1 MESTIEWTDYTFN
14 PWQGCFK
21 VSEGCNHCYAETI
34 AHRFTTERIWGPPQT
49 TQRKF
54 QSAKYWNEPMKWNSK
69 AEKDGRRYRVFC
81 ASMADVFEANPAID
95 NERARLW
102 TLIEQTPHLDW
113 LLLTK
118 RPQNVMRM
126 IPEHWRSLLPKNVWI
141 GTSVE
146 NQHWADVRIPLLLD
160 IPVRIRFLSC
170 EPLLGPVD
178 LISAVERG
186 GCDLRDGRIDWVIA
200 GAESGPKARPM
211 HLDWVREIRDQCEE
225 AKVSFFFK
233 QDALRGKKI
242 SLPALDGKVWSEF
255 PKAVINHA

>member
-1 MESTIEWTDYTFN
+1 MNNSAIEWCDHTWN
-14 PWQGCFK
+14 LIIGCHP
-21 VSEGCNHCYAETI
+21 VSPGCANCYARDI
-34 AHRFTTERIWGPPQT
+34 ARNRMQLDVWDDKAVKSRKTLSAGYWKQPFTW
-49 TQRKF
+49 QRK
-54 QSAKYWNEPMKWNSK
+54 AIKE
-69 AEKDGRRYRVFC
+69 GIRRKVFC
-81 ASMADVFEANPAID
+81 SSMADVFENHPTVEQ
-95 NERARLW
+95 ERLKLW
-102 TLIEQTPHLDW
+102 PLIEQTPHLDW

-118 RPQNVMRM
+118 RPQNVMEM
-126 IPEHWRSLLPKNVWI
+126 IPEHWRSLLPENVWI

-211 HLDWVREIRDQCEE
+211 QLNWVRNIRDQCEE

-233 QDALRGKKI
+233 QDASKGKKL
-242 SLPALDGKVWSEF
+242 SLPALDGKVWAQF
-255 PKAVINHA
+255 PEAVTA